1 MAEHLKKQRFPRR
14 RVSLRKGKAFDAKS
28 RPIALIFPIVSLLF
42 FFSLLLD
49 SHATNQDN
57 APIAD
62 QLVGGEFS
70 YVVRSGDSLTGIG
83 ARFGVGVNVL
93 AGDNDLS
100 PRSLLK
106 IGQHLRVDN
115 RHIVP
120 NVVSDGIVIN
130 IPQRMLF
137 YLKEGRVIRSFPVG
151 LGRYDWPTPTGPF
164 KIVAKEED
172 PNWDVPIS
180 IQDEMQREGKTVKT
194 CVPPGPDN
202 PLGKYWLGLSIA
214 GYGIHSTIAPMSVYQ
229 FQTHGCIRAH
239 PDDIAGLFDEVS
251 RGTSGLLVYH
261 RLMMANVDGKI
272 YLEVHRDVYKKETDV
287 RAQFEE
293 LLKTLN
299 PEFRV
304 DRELATSI
312 IRKQEGIAREIG
324 VKNSR

>member
-1 MAEHLKKQRFPRR
+1 MAEHLKQRFPSR

-28 RPIALIFPIVSLLF
+28 RPIALIFPIVPLLF
-42 FFSLLLD
+42 LFSLLLD

-70 YVVRSGDSLTGIG
+70 YVVRSGDSLTGIS

-106 IGQHLRVDN
+106 MGQHLRVDN
-115 RHIVP
+115 SHIVP

-137 YLKEGRVIRSFPVG
+137 YFKERRLIRAFPVG
-151 LGRYDWPTPTGPF
+151 LGRYDWPTPTGAF
-164 KIVAKEED
+164 QIVAKKEN
-172 PNWDVPIS
+172 PIWSVPIS
-180 IQDEMQREGKTVKT
+180 IQEEMQREGKSVQT

-202 PLGKYWLGLSIA
+202 PLGKHWLGLSIP
-214 GYGIHSTIAPMSVYQ
+214 GYGIHGTIAPASIYH

-251 RGTSGLLVYH
+251 PGTRGLLAYQ
-261 RLMMANVDGKI
+261 RLLIANVGGRVF
-272 YLEVHRDVYKKETDV
+272 LEVHPNAYKKDPEL
-287 RAQFEE
+287 RARFEE
-293 LLKTLN
+293 LLKSL
-299 PEFRV
+299 PQFSI
-304 DRELATSI
+304 DRELATGI
-312 IRKQEGIAREIG
+312 IRNQDGIARQIG
-324 VKNSR
+324 VGSLR